1 MTQPWTDIKNTD
13 LAIVMGGNAA
23 EAHPCGFKWLVEAK
37 AHRGAKLIVVDP
49 RYTRTAAVSD
59 YYAPIRQGTDIAFLL
74 GVIRYCIAND
84 KIQWEYAKNYTNI
97 SYLVKDGFSY
107 KDGLFTGYDEMKRDY
122 DRSSWDYQLG
132 ADGFVVSDMTLQHPR
147 TVWQLLK
154 DHVEQYTPELVER
167 ITGTPKDKFLHICE
181 MIAATSAPDKAM
193 TSMYALGWTHH
204 SKGAQN
210 IRTMAMLQLL
220 LGNIGIAGGG
230 MNALRGHSN
239 IQGLTD
245 LGLMSNLIPG
255 YLSIP
260 TEKEKTIGD
269 YMATRQ
275 FKPLRADQTSYWRNY
290 DKFFVSFQKSMWG
303 DHATKDNDWGYDYL
317 PKLDVPSYD
326 ILRMMELMNEGKVN
340 GYFCQGFNPILSIP
354 NRAKTTSAL
363 SKLKFLVTMDPL
375 DTETSNFWRNFGVYN
390 DVKSAEI
397 ATEVFQLPTT
407 CFAEEEGSLANSGR
421 WLQWHW
427 AGGSPPGDCQ
437 HDTWIMAQI
446 FLRVKKLY
454 QAEGGAFPD
463 PILNLTWNYAE
474 PEEPTPEELAKE
486 INGYALADQPDPKD
500 PTKLTIG
507 QGKLLLNF
515 SQLKND
521 GSTASGCWI
530 YSGQWNENG
539 NNMARRDN
547 SDPGNM
553 GTFLNWTFA
562 WPVNRRVLYNAAS
575 CDMQGKPWDPS
586 RKLIEW
592 NGSKWVGNDVP
603 DIAPDAKPG
612 TVQPFILNQEGTAR
626 IFTRALLRD
635 GPFPVHYE
643 PFESPVKN
651 LINPAIRGNPVSR
664 VFQSDVASFGNADE
678 FPYAATSYRLTEH
691 FHYWTKHNR
700 VNSVLQPEFFVEIS
714 HELAAEKNIEN
725 GGYVRVWS
733 KRGEVKAKA
742 YVTKRIQPLICDG
755 KAVHVVG
762 IPLHWGFMGTA
773 VKGWG
778 PNSLSPVVADANSDT
793 PEFKAFLVNIEPTT
807 PPAIS

>member
-23 EAHPCGFKWLVEAK
+23 EAHPCGFKWVVEAK

-74 GVIRYCIAND
+74 GAIRYCIAND

-97 SYLVKDGFSY
+97 SYLVKDGFAY
-107 KDGLFTGYDEMKRDY
+107 KDGLFTGYDEGKRDY
-122 DRSSWDYQLG
+122 DRTTWDYELG
-132 ADGFVVSDMTLQHPR
+132 PDGFVQQDMTLQNPR
-147 TVWQLLK
+147 TVWALLK

-167 ITGTPKDKFLHICE
+167 ICGTPKDKFLDVCK
-181 MIAATSAPDKAM
+181 MIGETSAPDKVM
-193 TSMYALGWTHH
+193 TSMYALGWTQH

-210 IRTMAMLQLL
+210 IRAMAMLQLL
-220 LGNIGIAGGG
+220 LGNIGVAGGG

-255 YLSIP
+255 YLTIP
-260 TEKEKTIGD
+260 TEKEKTYAD

-275 FKPLRADQTSYWRNY
+275 FKPLRQDQTSYWRNY
-290 DKFFVSFQKSMWG
+290 DKFFVSFMKTMWG
-303 DHATKDNDWGYDYL
+303 DKVTKDNDWGYAYL
-317 PKLDVPSYD
+317 PKLDVPAYD
-326 ILRMMELMNEGKVN
+326 ILRMFELMNDGKVN

-354 NRAKTTSAL
+354 DRAKTTSAL
-363 SKLKFLVTMDPL
+363 SRLKFLVTMDPL
-375 DTETSNFWRNFGVYN
+375 DTETSNFWKNFGVYN
-390 DVKSAEI
+390 DVASSSI
-397 ATEVFQLPTT
+397 QTEVFQLPTT

-427 AGGSPPGDCQ
+427 AGGTAPGECK

-446 FLRVKKLY
+446 FLRMKKLY
-454 QAEGGAFPD
+454 QAEGGAYPA
-463 PILNLTWNYAE
+463 PILDLTWAYAD

-486 INGYALADQPDPKD
+486 VNGYALADQFDAKD
-500 PTKLTIG
+500 PTKLLAG
-507 QGKLLLNF
+507 KGKLLVNF

-521 GSTASGCWI
+521 GSTACGCWI

-547 SDPGNM
+547 GDPGNM

-575 CDMQGKPWDPS
+575 CDMQGKPWDAS

-612 TVQPFILNQEGTAR
+612 TVQPYILNQEGTAR
-626 IFTRALLRD
+626 VFTRGMLRD
-635 GPFPVHYE
+635 GPFPIHYE

-664 VFQSDVASFGNADE
+664 IFQNDVASFGNSDE

-700 VNSVLQPEFFVEIS
+700 VNAVLQPEFFVEIS
-714 HELAAEKNIEN
+714 HELAALRGIQND
-725 GGYVRVWS
+725 GWVRVWS

-742 YVTKRIQPLICDG
+742 YVTKRIQPLMCDG

-762 IPLHWGFMGTA
+762 IPLHWGFMGAA

-778 PNSLSPVVADANSDT
+778 PNSLTPVVGDANSDT

-807 PPAIS
+807 PPAVA

>member
-49 RYTRTAAVSD
+49 RYTRTAAVAD

-74 GVIRYCIAND
+74 GVMRYCIAND

-97 SYLVKDGFSY
+97 SYLVKDGFAY

-122 DRSSWDYQLG
+122 DRSTWDYQIG
-132 ADGFVVSDMTLQHPR
+132 PDGFVVSDMTLQHPR

-167 ITGTPKDKFLHICE
+167 ICGTPKDKFLHVCE
-181 MIAATSAPDKAM
+181 MIATTSAPDKAM
-193 TSMYALGWTHH
+193 TSMYALGWTQH

-220 LGNIGIAGGG
+220 LGNIGVAGGG

-255 YLSIP
+255 YLAIP
-260 TEKEKTIGD
+260 TEKEKTYGD
-269 YMATRQ
+269 YVATRQ
-275 FKPLRADQTSYWRNY
+275 FKPLRQDQTSYWRNY
-290 DKFFVSFQKSMWG
+290 DKFFVSFMKSMWG
-303 DHATKDNDWGYDYL
+303 DKATKDNDWAYDYL
-317 PKLDVPSYD
+317 PKLDVPAYD
-326 ILRMMELMNEGKVN
+326 ILRMFELMREGKVN

-354 NRAKTTSAL
+354 DRAKTTDSL

-375 DTETSNFWRNFGVYN
+375 DTETSNFWKNFGIYN
-390 DVKSAEI
+390 DVDSSKI
-397 ATEVFQLPTT
+397 QTEVFQLPTT

-427 AGGSPPGDCQ
+427 AGGSAPGESR

-446 FLRVKKLY
+446 FLRLKKLY
-454 QAEGGAFPD
+454 ATEGGTYPD
-463 PILNLTWNYAE
+463 PILDLTWNYAD

-486 INGYALADQPDPKD
+486 VNGSALADQFDAKD
-500 PTKLTIG
+500 PTKLLTAK
-507 QGKLLLNF
+507 GKLVVNF

-521 GSTASGCWI
+521 GSTACGCWI

-547 SDPGNM
+547 ADPGNM

-575 CDMQGKPWDPS
+575 CDMQGRPWDPS

-592 NGSKWVGNDVP
+592 NGSKWAGFDVP

-626 IFTRALLRD
+626 VFSRGMLRD
-635 GPFPVHYE
+635 GPFPIHYE

-651 LINPAIRGNPVSR
+651 VINPAIRGNPVAR
-664 VFQSDVASFGNADE
+664 IFQADVASFGDSDE

-700 VNSVLQPEFFVEIS
+700 VNAVLQPEFFVEIS
-714 HELAAEKNIEN
+714 HQLADEKGVAN
-725 GGYVRVWS
+725 GSWVRVWS

-755 KAVHVVG
+755 KTVHVVG
-762 IPLHWGFMGTA
+762 IPLHWGFMGA
-773 VKGWG
+773 AAKGWG
-778 PNSLSPVVADANSDT
+778 PNSLTPVVGDANSDT

-807 PPAIS
+807 APAIA